1 MQEEPD
7 DDQDMEEDEER
18 FGFLIEDQQVVERLV
33 DAARSLLQ
41 RPGLSPQNI
50 AGLGPVIFALERLP
64 LPTRGFCATLTLRYE
79 LNRESDWVSIDI
91 SDDRIALDKGFHT
104 YDPAVGGDT
113 HSEIILEV
121 GLGWRDGN
129 TFQAMEFA
137 EFFAQCAGD
146 PSRDVSITIHSDEPF
161 SDWDL
166 EPDPDAWDR
175 LDSDYL

>member
-7 DDQDMEEDEER
+7 DDHDVEEDEEL

-33 DAARSLLQ
+33 DAVRSLLQ
-41 RPGLSPQNI
+41 RPELSPRTI
-50 AGLGPVIFALERLP
+50 ASLGPLIFALERLP
-64 LPTRGFCATLTLRYE
+64 LPTPGLCATLTLRYE

-104 YDPAVGGDT
+104 YDPGVGGDT

-121 GLGWRDGN
+121 GLGWRDGD

-137 EFFAQCAGD
+137 DYFAQCAED
-146 PSRDVSITIHSDEPF
+146 PSRDVSVTIHSDELF
-161 SDWDL
+161 TNWDL
-166 EPDPDAWDR
+166 ESNSDAWGR
-175 LDSDYL
+175 LDSEYL